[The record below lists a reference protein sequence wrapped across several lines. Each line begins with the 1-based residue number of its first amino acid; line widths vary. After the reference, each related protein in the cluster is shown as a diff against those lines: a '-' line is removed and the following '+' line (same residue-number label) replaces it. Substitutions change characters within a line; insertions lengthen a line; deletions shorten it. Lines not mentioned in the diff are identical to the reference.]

1 MTFSYILQIIIG
13 FVGLIVIAIPF
24 SENIKTINY
33 RYIIFGIF
41 AQIFL
46 ALILLKA
53 PLVTDF
59 FIMLGNGVNHSSKCN
74 YRRCWFCFWLPSI
87 R

>member
-13 FVGLIVIAIPF
+13 FIGLIVIAIPF

-53 PLVTDF
+53 TLS
-59 FIMLGNGVNHSSKCN
+59 N
-74 YRRCWFCFWLPSI
+74 
-87 R
+87 